1 MVQHISNTAS
11 RVRSRGLRLCLLLTA
26 ALFVAGGYGTA
37 YAQEDLLSNV
47 DISFEAD
54 LPNVSFADEVTLT
67 LEVAYPDDYTAVVH
81 RLPERWSP
89 EFEVR
94 EQTPAQTVSNGDGT
108 KTTSQT
114 IKVVVFGRGKIQTP
128 DLTISVR
135 GPDGTVDQASPLP
148 VEVIV
153 GSVLPGPDAE
163 PKDIQP
169 QADLSTP
176 ILEHPVVQTATT
188 LTGLIILLGAL
199 ITLFVLGYFV
209 YRRLRSDEGLPIVDP
224 RTPWEIAID
233 ELDRI
238 ERLDLPEDGRF
249 KEHYTLVADAMRI
262 YVQAMYLRDVSPVD
276 AIDMT
281 TDEIWTALRRSSL
294 NYDDARQV
302 NELLQEADIVK
313 FAKFTPSVTQAYEA
327 SGQARYIVEVTRPQF
342 QEEEPSQNGTYTQQE
357 APA

>member
-1 MVQHISNTAS
+1 MIQQKMSTTS
-11 RVRSRGLRLCLLLTA
+11 RVRSRGLRLCLILLTA
-26 ALFVAGGYGTA
+26 ALFAAGVYGTA
-37 YAQEDLLSNV
+37 YAQEDPLSNV
-47 DISFEAD
+47 RIS
-54 LPNVSFADEVTLT
+54 LNVEPRNVEFADEVTLS
-67 LEVAYPDDYTAVVH
+67 LEVTYPDDHSVVVH
-81 RLPERWSP
+81 KLPRDWGQ
-89 EFEVR
+89 FEVR
-94 EQTPAQTVSNGDGT
+94 EQSPAQTVSNTDGT

-114 IKVVVFGRGKIQTP
+114 IRVVAFGRGTVQTP

-135 GPDGTVDQASPLP
+135 GPDGAIVQASTLP
-148 VEVIV
+148 EEVIV

-169 QADLSTP
+169 QADFSTP
-176 ILEHPVVQTATT
+176 IWEDPVARNSTILIA
-188 LTGLIILLGAL
+188 LAGLLAGAVL
-199 ITLFVLGYFV
+199 IAYLIR
-209 YRRLRSDEGLPIVDP
+209 RRLHGTPLPVIDP
-224 RTPWEIAID
+224 RAPWEIAID

-249 KEHYTLVADAMRI
+249 KEHYTLVAATMRI

-281 TDEIWTALRRSSL
+281 TDEIWTALKRSSL
-294 NYDDARQV
+294 NYDDARLV

-313 FAKFTPSVTQAYEA
+313 FAKFTPSVTQSYET

-342 QEEEPSQNGTYTQQE
+342 QEEEQSQNGTYTQQE